1 MTWRG
6 STDLKDR
13 IFGALLY
20 LLPLFY
26 LFYLSPFGTYLLNQ
40 FEFLNLLTIP
50 LLPLALIYGLL
61 ASIPIIGRF
70 AGLLIFVLI
79 FATVV
84 RNPRISHFIRFNA
97 MQSILLDILLSL
109 LAFVLSFILKGINL
123 GLLTETLFNTIF
135 LGTLVACIY
144 GIVQSAMGKYPEIP
158 GISEAAYSQVPW

>member
-6 STDLKDR
+6 STDFKDR

-26 LFYLSPFGTYLLNQ
+26 LFYLSPFGKSLLNQ
-40 FEFLNLLTIP
+40 FEFLNLIALPLIP
-50 LLPLALIYGLL
+50 LLLVYGLL
-61 ASIPIIGRF
+61 ASIPIIGSF
-70 AGLLIFVLI
+70 TGLLIFVLI
-79 FATVV
+79 FALVV

-109 LAFVLSFILKGINL
+109 LALILSFVLGSINL

>member
-1 MTWRG
+1 MTWR
-6 STDLKDR
+6 SSNDFKDR

-40 FEFLNLLTIP
+40 FPFLSFLSIP
-50 LLPLALIYGLL
+50 LIPLAIVYGLL
-61 ASIPIIGRF
+61 STIPIIGRF

-79 FATVV
+79 FAMVV
-84 RNPRISHFIRFNA
+84 RNPKISHFIRFNA
-97 MQSILLDILLSL
+97 MQSILIDILLSL
-109 LAFVLSFILKGINL
+109 LAFILSFLLGGINL
-123 GLLTETLFNTIF
+123 GLFTETLFNTIF

-144 GIVQSAMGKYPEIP
+144 AIVQSARGKYPEMP